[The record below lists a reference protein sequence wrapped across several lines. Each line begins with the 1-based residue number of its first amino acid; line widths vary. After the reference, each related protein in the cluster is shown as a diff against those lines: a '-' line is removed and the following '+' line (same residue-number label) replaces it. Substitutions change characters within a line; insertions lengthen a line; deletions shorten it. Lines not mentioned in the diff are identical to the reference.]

1 MICRDDDFHRKSVKP
16 VGGLAGVV
24 THGINYPTKDPGKA
38 SSWWNTKWCW
48 AWALL
53 GWGNYKWS
61 LKKSFCIYLRP
72 TLGSKVHQGKAERG
86 RWGYSPGCSD
96 QSLYFFLDLYD
107 LIIHQICVFNTN
119 TKPDALS
126 GSSWT
131 GAASRC
137 TSLGRARQEPSSD
150 LQLWLPKIQFVLDL
164 FCLKTN
170 GG

>member
-24 THGINYPTKDPGKA
+24 THGINHPAKDPGKA
-38 SSWWNTKWCW
+38 SSWWNTKWW
-48 AWALL
+48 LSSFWL
-53 GWGNYKWS
+53 GELQMIIKKTFTCGPLWGVKSTREKQREEGGDILQGVLTNHYISFLIYMIWS
-61 LKKSFCIYLRP
+61 FIKFVSSSQIQKS
-72 TLGSKVHQGKAERG
+72 A
-86 RWGYSPGCSD
+86 
-96 QSLYFFLDLYD
+96 
-107 LIIHQICVFNTN
+107 
-119 TKPDALS
+119 PDALS

-137 TSLGRARQEPSSD
+137 TSLGRARQEPSSA
-150 LQLWLPKIQFVLDL
+150 LQLWLPNIQFVLDL